1 MTGPGRQDAPGTGD
15 ASTARLLR
23 LAGARTAVAATRE
36 TRVRSAVHT
45 AWREDLRRRIMRRR
59 TVAAGSAV
67 AAAAVI
73 LAATMPDREAG
84 APVVPAQARVA
95 RVEQVTGAVHLRT
108 RAGGRDQVVVLHE
121 EPVAPGGWIETG
133 SDGRIAL
140 RFDDGTAVRVDVD
153 SRLRAVSSSVVELTA
168 GAVYVDTERDDG
180 RFEVR
185 TPLATARDIGTQ
197 FEVRVSGGTLRLR
210 VRSGLVELHAPS
222 RSISAR
228 AGTEIALSAAGATSR
243 PIPTFGPDWQ
253 WATTVAGP
261 LAMEGRS
268 LADFLRHAAREHG
281 LTLRYEDDTVRR
293 EASDIVLHGAVTDLT
308 PDEAI
313 AAAIGASGLDHRLE
327 GGVLEVFRPDG
338 TRPEGRRR

>member
-1 MTGPGRQDAPGTGD
+1 M
-15 ASTARLLR
+15 TARLLR
-23 LAGARTAVAATRE
+23 LAGARAAVAE
-36 TRVRSAVHT
+36 TRQARVRTAVHT
-45 AWREDLRRRIMRRR
+45 AWRADISRRVMRRR
-59 TVAAGSAV
+59 LVGAGSAV
-67 AAAAVI
+67 AAAAVVI
-73 LAATMPDREAG
+73 AVTLPDRRVDAPAVQAG
-84 APVVPAQARVA
+84 ARVA
-95 RVEQVTGAVHLRT
+95 RVEQVTGAVHIR
-108 RAGGRDQVVVLHE
+108 RRVGERDR
-121 EPVAPGGWIETG
+121 VAPLLEGSIAPGSWIETG
-133 SDGRIAL
+133 GDGRVAL
-140 RFDDGTAVRVDVD
+140 RFQDGTAVRVDAG
-153 SRLRAVSSSVVELTA
+153 SRLRAVSSSVVELVG
-168 GAVYVDTERDDG
+168 GAVYVDTEREDG

-197 FEVRVSGGTLRLR
+197 FEVRVSHGTLRLR
-210 VRSGLVELHAPS
+210 VRSGLVELQEPA

-293 EASDIVLHGAVTDLT
+293 EARDIVLHGAVTDLT